1 MEVDFSIVIDVAERI
16 RRAATDET
24 LRAAASAIWKRVSP
38 VLFDK
43 HDERDG
49 LRVSDAGQCVR
60 SLWNE
65 IHTAPKV
72 FTAEVQLFNLDEG
85 TLTGA
90 WFACLLAASLEAGG
104 YRVELEPE
112 VDHNGTPGHIDL
124 FFEAQAHKTRAKLD
138 LHSETGVVEFKR
150 TNQSWSI
157 KAPHEPNKSGETK
170 RYQILQLMAYC
181 AAKSVN
187 DGAIVTVAPSW
198 DGKMRCDWYELD
210 DWRDAV
216 AGEQMRLQAAVGP
229 VEPEGDASEE
239 FRCRGCPVLA
249 CSRNPL
255 YDNTAEQLERSLA

>member
-1 MEVDFSIVIDVAERI
+1 MIDVIARI
-16 RRAATDET
+16 KTAATDEA

-90 WFACLLAASLEAGG
+90 WFACLLAASLEADG

-124 FFEAQAHKTRAKLD
+124 FFFRPWLPKSGGAVFSRDT
-138 LHSETGVVEFKR
+138 TGVVEFKR

-170 RYQILQLMAYC
+170 RYHILQLMAYC
-181 AAKSVN
+181 AAKGVN

-216 AGEQMRLQAAVGP
+216 AGEQMRLSAAVGP

-255 YDNTAEQLERSLA
+255 YDKTEAQLERSLASG

>member
-1 MEVDFSIVIDVAERI
+1 MIDAIARI
-16 RRAATDET
+16 KTAATDEA

-65 IHTAPKV
+65 IHTASKV
-72 FTAEVQLFNLDEG
+72 FTPDVQLFNLDEG
-85 TLTGA
+85 TMTGA
-90 WFACLLAASLEAGG
+90 WFACLLAASLEADG
-104 YRVELEPE
+104 YYVELEPE

-124 FFEAQAHKTRAKLD
+124 FYHFVEYTDTFGVFHGAPDAPK
-138 LHSETGVVEFKR
+138 TGVVEFKR

-181 AAKSVN
+181 AAKGVN

-216 AGEQMRLQAAVGP
+216 AGEQMRLSAAVGP
-229 VEPEGDASEE
+229 VEPEGDASEA

-255 YDNTAEQLERSLA
+255 YDNTAEQLWRSLA